1 MSEEKRYA
9 LVTGG
14 SRGIGRAVCVEL
26 ARKGYHVLINYT
38 RGQEA
43 AQVTLSEVR
52 AVGGDGETIGF
63 DVSDGEAVSR
73 VLGGWLEAHPS
84 EYICCV
90 VNNAGVR
97 ADNMLPLMP
106 EDDWHRVLSVTLDG
120 FYHVS
125 RVLVPLMTYHKWGR
139 VINVASLS
147 GLKGM
152 PGQTNYSAAKGG
164 LIAATKALAQEVAR
178 KRVTVNAVAPGF
190 IHTDMTEG
198 LDEAALSRQIPARR
212 FGKPEEV
219 AQLVGFLASD
229 ASSYITGEV
238 ISINGGLY

>member
-73 VLGGWLEAHPS
+73 VLGGWRRRILAS
-84 EYICCV
+84 ISVVWSTMRVCVRTICCRSCPRMI
-90 VNNAGVR
+90 G
-97 ADNMLPLMP
+97 
-106 EDDWHRVLSVTLDG
+106 
-120 FYHVS
+120 
-125 RVLVPLMTYHKWGR
+125 
-139 VINVASLS
+139 
-147 GLKGM
+147 
-152 PGQTNYSAAKGG
+152 
-164 LIAATKALAQEVAR
+164 
-178 KRVTVNAVAPGF
+178 TVC
-190 IHTDMTEG
+190 
-198 LDEAALSRQIPARR
+198 
-212 FGKPEEV
+212 
-219 AQLVGFLASD
+219 
-229 ASSYITGEV
+229 
-238 ISINGGLY
+238 